1 VSLPE
6 VTRSDRRQFERR
18 NMKEMTW
25 IFNPGTG
32 DLVECF
38 VLNISAVGASLE
50 ALGAD
55 ALPDRLHLLM
65 LSEEYSLECD
75 VKWRSKTSLGVT
87 FV

>member
-32 DLVECF
+32 DLVECI
-38 VLNISAVGASLE
+38 VLNISAGGASLE
-50 ALGAD
+50 AFGAD
-55 ALPDRLHLLM
+55 ALPDRLYLLM
-65 LSEEYSLECD
+65 LGEEYSLECD